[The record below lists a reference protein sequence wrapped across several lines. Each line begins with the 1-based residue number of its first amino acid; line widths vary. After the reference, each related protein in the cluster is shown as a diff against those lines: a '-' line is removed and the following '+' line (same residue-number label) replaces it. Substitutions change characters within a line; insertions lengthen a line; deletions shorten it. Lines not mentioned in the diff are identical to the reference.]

1 MKRLSLYEFSLW
13 GRDFVS
19 VVRIIE
25 GPYYRGYFHKECMG
39 IFPGPSEQS
48 VGRFSNRTGTSFRR
62 ARAAKIPRRIWVE
75 NAVVS
80 WPRCDLARYT
90 TPLCLFSNI

>member
-1 MKRLSLYEFSLW
+1 MSHLNGMKSF
-13 GRDFVS
+13 GKPVAFDS
-19 VVRIIE
+19 VVYSDASTLGCGRYIL
-25 GPYYRGYFHKECMG
+25 
-39 IFPGPSEQS
+39 
-48 VGRFSNRTGTSFRR
+48 GRFSNRTGTSFRT

-90 TPLCLFSNI
+90 TPLCLFSNR